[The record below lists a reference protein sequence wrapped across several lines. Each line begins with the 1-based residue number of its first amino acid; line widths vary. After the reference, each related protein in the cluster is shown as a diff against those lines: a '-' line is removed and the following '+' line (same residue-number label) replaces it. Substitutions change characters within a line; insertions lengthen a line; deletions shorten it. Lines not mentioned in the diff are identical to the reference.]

1 MTTRQ
6 AVLQLDDFFLGAAFQ
21 TSPDFDLDQMLEPP
35 DDPPT
40 APKPVPKP
48 QPAPTP
54 KSPHKPQATP
64 YPMPNLSF
72 ADYLKI
78 HCGNRAAATY
88 WYERN
93 QVYY

>member
-1 MTTRQ
+1 MDRRQ
-6 AVLQLDDFFLGAAFQ
+6 GLLAFDDFFRNALKQDA
-21 TSPDFDLDQMLEPP
+21 PDFGDLDGMDEPP
-35 DDPPT
+35 DPP
-40 APKPVPKP
+40 PKPKPRPK
-48 QPAPTP
+48 
-54 KSPHKPQATP
+54 ATA
-64 YPMPNLSF
+64 YPMPNLTF